1 MHLRRL
7 VKGNALRALRRH
19 WSRAAAISL
28 ILMILSQ
35 FFVSLEFLLSVI
47 FDIPDF
53 ADPLR
58 TPQTYL
64 DDLPNAAPA
73 AVALIGGT
81 LLVRL
86 ILVVPLKLGT
96 QRWFYQAG
104 DGRPE
109 ETFAV
114 FEYFSSLRLF
124 LSAVCLNLQI
134 ILRGLFWT
142 VIFLGPPGAV
152 ILFARMASRQAGT
165 DFQTLLG
172 TGLEAAGFL
181 LLMLMSVFLAIRLMG
196 YYLAPFAFA
205 ENPGAGACA
214 AIRSSV
220 RASRG
225 CRWALLLFELSMIGW
240 RFLELLVIPKLFTY
254 PYRTTA
260 QGLYAHFLFEK
271 MRREE
276 AEKQNRAVE
285 KEEKEKEEQK
295 EEEGHS

>member
-58 TPQTYL
+58 TPQAYL

-81 LLVRL
+81 LLLRL

-114 FEYFSSLRLF
+114 FEYFSSLRFF
-124 LSAVCLNLQI
+124 LSAVCLNLQM

-142 VIFLGPPGAV
+142 AAFLGPPGAV
-152 ILFARMASRQAGT
+152 LLFARLASGQAGT
-165 DFQTLLG
+165 DFQILLG
-172 TGLEAAGFL
+172 TGLEVAGFL

-205 ENPGAGACA
+205 ENPGAGAGA

-240 RFLELLVIPKLFTY
+240 RFLELL
-254 PYRTTA
+254 A
-260 QGLYAHFLFEK
+260 QMSTRPWNSRL
-271 MRREE
+271 
-276 AEKQNRAVE
+276 V
-285 KEEKEKEEQK
+285 
-295 EEEGHS
+295 

>member
-1 MHLRRL
+1 M
-7 VKGNALRALRRH
+7 
-19 WSRAAAISL
+19 
-28 ILMILSQ
+28 
-35 FFVSLEFLLSVI
+35 
-47 FDIPDF
+47 
-53 ADPLR
+53 
-58 TPQTYL
+58 
-64 DDLPNAAPA
+64 
-73 AVALIGGT
+73 
-81 LLVRL
+81 
-86 ILVVPLKLGT
+86 
-96 QRWFYQAG
+96 
-104 DGRPE
+104 
-109 ETFAV
+109 
-114 FEYFSSLRLF
+114 
-124 LSAVCLNLQI
+124 

-142 VIFLGPPGAV
+142 AAFLGPPGAV
-152 ILFARMASRQAGT
+152 ILFARMASGQAGT
-165 DFQTLLG
+165 DFQILLG
-172 TGLEAAGFL
+172 TGLEVAGFL

-205 ENPGAGACA
+205 ENPGAGAGA

-285 KEEKEKEEQK
+285 MGEKEKEEQK